1 MKLVNNNISPLPFYD
16 NLALQNHRKDYAYG
30 QVYPLITYKNM
41 LLPFQVVLASGTSVN
56 WVRLYDFNTGKYTDI
71 TTNMK
76 ENGLT
81 LKSYTDFKVL
91 KYPGTLPIIQIKH
104 EGQYYLAISVSGLGT
119 IYSDVFTVCNKVDDY
134 LFIEY
139 SNSYN
144 FELKNGVVDFS
155 DGFKFRCYLNTQ
167 VGKPEYDFEEE
178 ATDRM
183 GYTFIESQVSK
194 KIYKFVFL
202 APEYLCD
209 ALRIVRLCENKQ
221 ITSKL
226 QTYDLT
232 TFNMEPEWED
242 QGDLASVACE
252 FETDTVIA
260 NIGGYTPEL
269 VGGDFNSD
277 FDTDFY
283 DIQKLNRPITINIS
297 CNNTANII
305 LEATPAVKSN
315 LNIYVKYRASLN
327 IGGTEEKET
336 NIVFKKGLEN
346 DNIYLSDLAG
356 KGWVSEILE
365 ASVTSKEAYDSSI
378 YNINLIN
385 D

>member
-41 LLPFQVVLASGTSVN
+41 LLPFQVVLASGTSISR
-56 WVRLYDFNTGKYTDI
+56 VRLYNFNTGKFIDI
-71 TTNMK
+71 TRSMK
-76 ENGLT
+76 ENGLQI
-81 LKSYTDFKVL
+81 KSFTGFKLL
-91 KYPGTLPIIQIKH
+91 KYPGTLPIVEIKY
-104 EGQYYLAISVSGLGT
+104 EGQYYLAISISELVNK
-119 IYSDVFTVCNKVDDY
+119 YSDIFNECNKLDY
-134 LFIEY
+134 YLLIEY

-155 DGFKFRCYLNTQ
+155 DNFKFKCYLNTQ

-178 ATDRM
+178 ATERM

-194 KIYKFVFL
+194 KIYKFTFL

-209 ALRIVRLCENKQ
+209 ALRIVRLCENKK

-226 QTYDLT
+226 QIYDLT

-242 QGDLASVACE
+242 QGDLAAVECE

-260 NIGGYTPEL
+260 NIGGYEPEL
-269 VGGDFNSD
+269 LGGDYNEDYNSD
-277 FDTDFY
+277 
-283 DIQKLNRPITINIS
+283 
-297 CNNTANII
+297 
-305 LEATPAVKSN
+305 
-315 LNIYVKYRASLN
+315 
-327 IGGTEEKET
+327 
-336 NIVFKKGLEN
+336 
-346 DNIYLSDLAG
+346 
-356 KGWVSEILE
+356 
-365 ASVTSKEAYDSSI
+365 
-378 YNINLIN
+378 YNI